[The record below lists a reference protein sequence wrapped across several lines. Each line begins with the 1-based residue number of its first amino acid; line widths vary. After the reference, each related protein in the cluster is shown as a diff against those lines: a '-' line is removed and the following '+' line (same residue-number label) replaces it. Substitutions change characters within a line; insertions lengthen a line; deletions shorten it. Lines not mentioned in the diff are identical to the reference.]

1 MSSELNRRVTRR
13 KFGAIAVAGATSLAV
28 GQRGIA
34 AGNKKPKW
42 IDAHVH
48 VWTPDVKRYPLDKN
62 FTVNSMQ
69 PKSFTPQELFAH
81 CKPSGVERIV
91 LIQMSFYQYDNS
103 YMLDMMAK
111 YPGVFSGVGIV
122 DHHQKNVACKM
133 KQLAEKGV
141 RGFRIHSHGDDA
153 KNWVNDEGM
162 ANLWKAARDQ
172 NLAVCPLINPQDVQY
187 IDALCQKFPG
197 TKVVI
202 DHFARIGV
210 SGKFEKGPLKALC
223 KLARFPTTYVK
234 TSAFYALGKK
244 KAPYL
249 DLIPL
254 IKRVVEAYGPKR
266 LMWASD
272 CPFQVQGNYTYDPA
286 IALIR
291 DHIDFLSDSD
301 KKEILQGTA
310 ERVFFS

>member
-1 MSSELNRRVTRR
+1 MPLHKCGKISRRE
-13 KFGAIAVAGATSLAV
+13 FGAVAIAGA
-28 GQRGIA
+28 
-34 AGNKKPKW
+34 AGLSIGAQKIEAKQKKPGW

-48 VWTPDVKRYPLDKN
+48 VWTPDLKRYPLDKN
-62 FTVNSMQ
+62 FTVQSMQ
-69 PKSFTPQELFAH
+69 PKSFTPEQLFAH
-81 CKPSGVERIV
+81 CRPSGVERIV

-103 YMLDMMAK
+103 YMLDMIAK

-122 DHHQKNVACKM
+122 DHRREDVACKM

-153 KNWVNDEGM
+153 KNWVNDEAM
-162 ANLWKAARDQ
+162 HNLWKAAREQ

-187 IDALCQKFPG
+187 IDALCRKFPG

-210 SGKFEKGPLKALC
+210 SGKFEKEPLDALC
-223 KLARFPTTYVK
+223 RLARFPTTYVK

-254 IKRVVEAYGPKR
+254 IRRVVDAYGPER

-272 CPFQVQGNYTYDPA
+272 CPYQVQGDYTYEPA

-291 DHIDFLSDSD
+291 DRIDFLSQAD
-301 KKEILQGTA
+301 KQEMLRGTA
-310 ERVFFS
+310 QRLFF

>member
-1 MSSELNRRVTRR
+1 MSAPINRDLSRR
-13 KFGAIAVAGATSLAV
+13 EFGAIAVAGAATLATTSQAMATE
-28 GQRGIA
+28 Q
-34 AGNKKPKW
+34 NKPGW

-62 FTVNSMQ
+62 FTIKSMQ
-69 PKSFTPQELFAH
+69 PKSFTPQQLFAH

-91 LIQMSFYQYDNS
+91 LIQMSFYRYDNS
-103 YMLDMMAK
+103 YMLDTIAK
-111 YPGVFSGVGIV
+111 YPGIFSGVGIV
-122 DHHQKNVACKM
+122 DHHQKDVACKM
-133 KQLAEKGV
+133 KQLAVKGV

-153 KNWVNDEGM
+153 KNWVNDQGM
-162 ANLWKAARDQ
+162 ANLWKAARKQ
-172 NLAVCPLINPQDVQY
+172 NLAICPLINPQDVQY
-187 IDALCQKFPG
+187 IDTLCQKFPG

-210 SGKFEKGPLKALC
+210 SGKFEQGPLDALC
-223 KLARFPTTYVK
+223 KLARFPTTHVK

-254 IKRVVEAYGPKR
+254 IKRLVEAYGPKR

-272 CPFQVQGNYTYDPA
+272 CPYQVQGGYTYDPA

-291 DHIDFLSDSD
+291 DRIDFLSEAD
-301 KKEILQGTA
+301 KQEMLRGTA
-310 ERVFFS
+310 QRLFF